1 MWSQRA
7 EPAREALAGLLR
19 LIVVQGCAVSAI
31 RLLSAAGDSLPTSI
45 MDNATA
51 MAGTGSQSLGQI
63 SMSAVGSATLVIVL
77 SGLAIIAF
85 FVQLVLLIV
94 AAGLLVLMAGTL
106 PLSAAASM
114 TPVGN
119 SWFRKSVGWL
129 LAFLLFKPVAALVY
143 GAAILSVTNSSDIT
157 GEITGIV
164 LVALATLTLPAL
176 MRMVAPMVS
185 AIGNISAASAA
196 GMVAGVA
203 SGAVAI
209 VATGGAAGPM
219 AGAASGTKRGTWAPR
234 RSARPARAQTIWPV
248 GRPCLPPAPARPARR
263 HRPRP
268 PTGLQSARGRERNQ
282 WLKPS
287 PASSTAPTATGGGCS
302 RSACWASVWPG
313 RSCSSPASCQPGRHD
328 GQLVAGRWLR
338 GPHGAL
344 VGPVAGPRPPQP
356 QRPAADPRPGRPGP
370 RAARPASTSTVRGPL
385 SRVPKGRCSLP
396 GVLAQMTA
404 TEAKDAYGRP
414 FGLLRHPWVNH
425 ASIVLT
431 CAPDGAALVDE
442 ADVDGWVAHW
452 GAWLANLGNE
462 PGLVGAELSFVESAP
477 DSGGRQYAQQEIC
490 DQLRTR
496 RPPIGARRDP
506 RSSWK
511 PPPPG
516 RPRSPAALR

>member
-1 MWSQRA
+1 MLSTLMGSWLKLSTPNVSDSSTSAVQFLTQNTAYLVGICGIVGLLIAAARMMWSQRA

-31 RLLSAAGDSLPTSI
+31 GLLSAAGDSLSTSI
-45 MDNATA
+45 MNNATA

-94 AAGLLVLMAGTL
+94 RDGLLVLMAGTL

-119 SWFRKSVGWL
+119 SWFRKNVGWL

-209 VATGGAAGPM
+209 VATGGAAAPM
-219 AGAASGTKRGTWAPR
+219 AAAGLGHQAGNLGSQALGSASGGADNLASGSASPAAGAGAPG
-234 RSARPARAQTIWPV
+234 SPP
-248 GRPCLPPAPARPARR
+248 PPAPA
-263 HRPRP
+263 
-268 PTGLQSARGRERNQ
+268 TNG
-282 WLKPS
+282 
-287 PASSTAPTATGGGCS
+287 
-302 RSACWASVWPG
+302 ASVG
-313 RSCSSPASCQPGRHD
+313 TTNGSVTNG
-328 GQLVAGRWLR
+328 
-338 GPHGAL
+338 
-344 VGPVAGPRPPQP
+344 
-356 QRPAADPRPGRPGP
+356 
-370 RAARPASTSTVRGPL
+370 
-385 SRVPKGRCSLP
+385 
-396 GVLAQMTA
+396 
-404 TEAKDAYGRP
+404 
-414 FGLLRHPWVNH
+414 
-425 ASIVLT
+425 
-431 CAPDGAALVDE
+431 
-442 ADVDGWVAHW
+442 
-452 GAWLANLGNE
+452 
-462 PGLVGAELSFVESAP
+462 
-477 DSGGRQYAQQEIC
+477 
-490 DQLRTR
+490 
-496 RPPIGARRDP
+496 
-506 RSSWK
+506 
-511 PPPPG
+511 
-516 RPRSPAALR
+516 

>member
-1 MWSQRA
+1 MMWSQRA

-31 RLLSAAGDSLPTSI
+31 GLLSAAGDSLSTSI
-45 MDNATA
+45 MNNATA

-94 AAGLLVLMAGTL
+94 RDGLLVLMAGTL

-119 SWFRKSVGWL
+119 SWFRKNVGWL

-143 GAAILSVTNSSDIT
+143 GAAILSVTNSGDIT

-203 SGAVAI
+203 TGRWPSSPPGERPHPWSPVAWD
-209 VATGGAAGPM
+209 A
-219 AGAASGTKRGTWAPR
+219 KRGTWAPR
-234 RSARPARAQTIWPV
+234 RSARAAALTTWPV
-248 GRPCLPPAPARPARR
+248 GRPRLPPAPAAPGSATTGPGNERGLSRR
-263 HRPRP
+263 NE
-268 PTGLQSARGRERNQ
+268 RERRQ

-287 PASSTAPTATGGGCS
+287 PASTTAPTGTGGGCS

-313 RSCSSPASCQPGRHD
+313 RSCSSRAS
-328 GQLVAGRWLR
+328 
-338 GPHGAL
+338 
-344 VGPVAGPRPPQP
+344 
-356 QRPAADPRPGRPGP
+356 
-370 RAARPASTSTVRGPL
+370 SS
-385 SRVPKGRCSLP
+385 
-396 GVLAQMTA
+396 
-404 TEAKDAYGRP
+404 
-414 FGLLRHPWVNH
+414 
-425 ASIVLT
+425 
-431 CAPDGAALVDE
+431 
-442 ADVDGWVAHW
+442 
-452 GAWLANLGNE
+452 AW
-462 PGLVGAELSFVESAP
+462 
-477 DSGGRQYAQQEIC
+477 
-490 DQLRTR
+490 
-496 RPPIGARRDP
+496 
-506 RSSWK
+506 
-511 PPPPG
+511 
-516 RPRSPAALR
+516 SP